1 VLICQKQKSCS
12 VSVWL
17 ELRVFP
23 ADQCIG
29 LPLLLSDKIAVEF
42 TGELPGTM
50 SRDFFLL
57 NRCFQVSKLCREPAG
72 SGCSVPPAKMRGKL
86 PPKLIE
92 FYALLDRVCSIA
104 GDAHATDS
112 ATPSAESQIDLNDKQ
127 RRDLEEFERVI
138 VALRFSSN
146 ELVKQPAVALI
157 RAIFADASYF
167 SGLKPLPQ
175 YTDVFAYELLFPSW
189 LNLLNAAMLP
199 RADNGKPRLEGV
211 RQGVMFEFLGK
222 PSALNEDQT
231 RLLIG
236 FMTFIASR
244 FDAPHCEDLLQRLI
258 DLVTQ
263 KGGLVIDALDAI
275 DLACKDAR
283 ELRAAIADYLVV
295 TTSLLAA
302 DDPSEYAIAYQ
313 RPLRRPLPDRVAQS
327 LNQHIEAQQWTGF
340 LSIARPMRA
349 IIESKHALAPE
360 FVQLLSR
367 QSDKLVQ
374 LLSLIVPPSSTGSC
388 QVLSEE
394 GQAAVAGLV
403 DSQPDLIVNDFSS
416 LQHFACDIAPRLR
429 NFSEP
434 ALNFFH
440 RVLIVDESG
449 RKALLES
456 LDSEPARASLVEQLL
471 VRAGKTDDNGR
482 LLKLLVCAS
491 LIWQRADAGEAQ
503 AALQA
508 IEAVIHNRTI
518 GNRELADLLLDLKAN
533 ALQAL
538 DYLASPMMA
547 AAGKSPRVA
556 ALYLTLNEVS
566 QKLATT
572 GTADNFSVVRAK
584 YSKLTNI
591 DLDATS

>member
-1 VLICQKQKSCS
+1 
-12 VSVWL
+12 
-17 ELRVFP
+17 
-23 ADQCIG
+23 
-29 LPLLLSDKIAVEF
+29 
-42 TGELPGTM
+42 M
-50 SRDFFLL
+50 
-57 NRCFQVSKLCREPAG
+57 SKLCREPAG

-263 KGGLVIDALDAI
+263 KGDSSSM
-275 DLACKDAR
+275 R
-283 ELRAAIADYLVV
+283 S
-295 TTSLLAA
+295 T
-302 DDPSEYAIAYQ
+302 
-313 RPLRRPLPDRVAQS
+313 
-327 LNQHIEAQQWTGF
+327 
-340 LSIARPMRA
+340 LSIW
-349 IIESKHALAPE
+349 
-360 FVQLLSR
+360 
-367 QSDKLVQ
+367 
-374 LLSLIVPPSSTGSC
+374 
-388 QVLSEE
+388 
-394 GQAAVAGLV
+394 
-403 DSQPDLIVNDFSS
+403 
-416 LQHFACDIAPRLR
+416 
-429 NFSEP
+429 
-434 ALNFFH
+434 
-440 RVLIVDESG
+440 
-449 RKALLES
+449 
-456 LDSEPARASLVEQLL
+456 L
-471 VRAGKTDDNGR
+471 VRTLAS
-482 LLKLLVCAS
+482 CARRS
-491 LIWQRADAGEAQ
+491 RTTWWLRHRCWQRTIQ
-503 AALQA
+503 ANMQSPTSD
-508 IEAVIHNRTI
+508 HCGDHYPI
-518 GNRELADLLLDLKAN
+518 G
-533 ALQAL
+533 
-538 DYLASPMMA
+538 
-547 AAGKSPRVA
+547 
-556 ALYLTLNEVS
+556 
-566 QKLATT
+566 
-572 GTADNFSVVRAK
+572 
-584 YSKLTNI
+584 
-591 DLDATS
+591 

>member
-1 VLICQKQKSCS
+1 
-12 VSVWL
+12 
-17 ELRVFP
+17 
-23 ADQCIG
+23 
-29 LPLLLSDKIAVEF
+29 
-42 TGELPGTM
+42 M

-57 NRCFQVSKLCREPAG
+57 NRCFQVSKLCRELAG
-72 SGCSVPPAKMRGKL
+72 SGCSIPAAKMRGKL
-86 PPKLIE
+86 PPRLNE

-104 GDAHATDS
+104 GDVYVADS

-175 YTDVFAYELLFPSW
+175 YTDIFAYELLFPSW
-189 LNLLNAAMLP
+189 LNLLNASMLP

-211 RQGVMFEFLGK
+211 RQGVMFEFLAK
-222 PSALNEDQT
+222 PNALNEDQT
-231 RLLIG
+231 RLLVG

-258 DLVTQ
+258 DLVAQ
-263 KGGLVIDALDAI
+263 KGGLVIDALDGI

-283 ELRAAIADYLVV
+283 ELSAAIADYLVV

-313 RPLRRPLPDRVAQS
+313 RPLRRPLPDTVAKS
-327 LNQHIEAQQWTGF
+327 LNQHIEAQQWTEF
-340 LSIARPMRA
+340 LSIARPFRQ

-360 FVQLLSR
+360 FVQLLSQ
-367 QSDKLVQ
+367 QSEKLTQ
-374 LLSLIVPPSSTGSC
+374 LLSLIAPPSATGSC

-403 DSQPDLIVNDFSS
+403 VSQPDLIINHFRS
-416 LQHFACDIAPRLR
+416 LQRFACDIAPRLT
-429 NFSEP
+429 NFSES
-434 ALNFFH
+434 AMNFFN
-440 RVLIVDESG
+440 RELIADESG
-449 RKALLES
+449 RKALLAS

-471 VRAGKTDDNGR
+471 ARAGKSDGHGHWLN
-482 LLKLLVCAS
+482 LLLCAS
-491 LIWQRADAGEAQ
+491 LIWQRAEASEAQ
-503 AALQA
+503 AALHA

-518 GNRELADLLLDLKAN
+518 GNRELSDLMQDLKAN
-533 ALQAL
+533 AFQAL
-538 DYLASPMMA
+538 EYLASPMMA

-566 QKLATT
+566 QKLATI
-572 GTADNFSVVRAK
+572 GTVDNFSVVRAK
-584 YSKLTNI
+584 YSKLTNM

>member
-1 VLICQKQKSCS
+1 
-12 VSVWL
+12 
-17 ELRVFP
+17 
-23 ADQCIG
+23 
-29 LPLLLSDKIAVEF
+29 
-42 TGELPGTM
+42 M

-57 NRCFQVSKLCREPAG
+57 NRCFQVSKLCRDPSG
-72 SGCSVPPAKMRGKL
+72 SGCSVPPAKTRGKL
-86 PPKLIE
+86 PPKLNE
-92 FYALLDRVCSIA
+92 FYALLDRVCSVA
-104 GDAHATDS
+104 SDFHDNDS
-112 ATPSAESQIDLNDKQ
+112 ATPSAGSQIELNDKQ
-127 RRDLEEFERVI
+127 RSDLEEFERAI
-138 VALRFSSN
+138 VAHRFSAD

-157 RAIFADASYF
+157 RAIFADANYF

-189 LNLLNAAMLP
+189 LNLLNATMLP
-199 RADNGKPRLEGV
+199 RTDNGKPRLEGV
-211 RQGVMFEFLGK
+211 RQGALFEFLAT
-222 PSALNEDQT
+222 PCALDDNQT
-231 RLLIG
+231 WLLIG

-244 FDAPHCEDLLQRLI
+244 FDAPHCEDLLQRLV

-263 KGGLVIDALDAI
+263 KRGLVIDALDGI

-295 TTSLLAA
+295 TTSLLSA
-302 DDPSEYAIAYQ
+302 DGPSEYPIAYQ
-313 RPLRRPLPDRVAQS
+313 RPLQRPLPAIIAAA
-327 LNQHIEAQQWTGF
+327 LNQHAEAQQWTEF
-340 LSIARPMRA
+340 LSLARPMRH
-349 IIESKHALAPE
+349 IIESKHAIASE
-360 FVQLLSR
+360 FVQLLS
-367 QSDKLVQ
+367 QHSDRLAQ
-374 LLSLIVPPSSTGSC
+374 LLCLIAPPPQSSSESC

-403 DSQPDLIVNDFSS
+403 AAQPDLVKNHFPS
-416 LQHFACDIAPRLR
+416 LERFALEIAPRLK
-429 NFSEP
+429 NFSES
-434 ALNFFH
+434 AMQYLG
-440 RVLIVDESG
+440 RVLIADGNG
-449 RKALLES
+449 RKLLLES
-456 LDSEPARASLVEQLL
+456 LNSEPARASLVEQLL

-482 LLKLLVCAS
+482 SLNLLICAS
-491 LIWQRADAGEAQ
+491 LIWQQAEAREAL

-518 GNRELADLLLDLKAN
+518 GNRELADLMQDLKAN

-584 YSKLTNI
+584 YSKLTNM
-591 DLDATS
+591 DLDAS

>member
-1 VLICQKQKSCS
+1 
-12 VSVWL
+12 
-17 ELRVFP
+17 
-23 ADQCIG
+23 
-29 LPLLLSDKIAVEF
+29 
-42 TGELPGTM
+42 M

-57 NRCFQVSKLCREPAG
+57 NRCFQVSKLCHEPTG
-72 SGCSVPPAKMRGKL
+72 SGCSIPPTKLRGKL
-86 PPKLIE
+86 PPKLND

-104 GDAHATDS
+104 ANFHVTDS
-112 ATPSAESQIDLNDKQ
+112 AAPSAGSQIELNDDQ
-127 RRDLEEFERVI
+127 RRDLEEFERAI
-138 VALRFSSN
+138 VAHRFSAD

-189 LNLLNAAMLP
+189 LNLLNASMLP

-222 PSALNEDQT
+222 PSALNENQT

-263 KGGLVIDALDAI
+263 KGGLVIDALDGI
-275 DLACKDAR
+275 DLVCKDAR
-283 ELRAAIADYLVV
+283 ELRSAIADYLVV

-302 DDPSEYAIAYQ
+302 DDPSESTSVYRIAYQ
-313 RPLRRPLPDRVAQS
+313 RPLRRPLPELVAQS
-327 LNQHIEAQQWTGF
+327 LKQQAEAQQWTDF
-340 LSIARPMRA
+340 LTVAHPMRH
-349 IIESKHALAPE
+349 IIESNHALAAE
-360 FVQLLSR
+360 Y
-367 QSDKLVQ
+367 VQ
-374 LLSLIVPPSSTGSC
+374 LLSLQTDKLAQLLSLIAPPSSSGS
-388 QVLSEE
+388 QVLPED
-394 GQAAVAGLV
+394 GQAAVADLV
-403 DSQPDLIVNDFSS
+403 VAQPDLIVDHFSS
-416 LQHFACDIAPRLR
+416 LQRFACDIAPRLK
-429 NFSEP
+429 NFSES
-434 ALNFFH
+434 AMKYFH
-440 RVLIVDESG
+440 RVLIADDSG
-449 RKALLES
+449 RKSLLES
-456 LDSEPARASLVEQLL
+456 LDSEQTRTSLVEQLL
-471 VRAGKTDDNGR
+471 VRAGRTDDNGR
-482 LLKLLVCAS
+482 LLNLLICAS
-491 LIWQRADAGEAQ
+491 LIWQRAEAGEAQ

-508 IEAVIHNRTI
+508 IESVIHNRTI

-533 ALQAL
+533 AFQAL

-584 YSKLTNI
+584 YSKLTNM
-591 DLDATS
+591 DLDANS

>member
-1 VLICQKQKSCS
+1 
-12 VSVWL
+12 
-17 ELRVFP
+17 
-23 ADQCIG
+23 
-29 LPLLLSDKIAVEF
+29 
-42 TGELPGTM
+42 M

-72 SGCSVPPAKMRGKL
+72 SGCSIPAAKIRGKL
-86 PPKLIE
+86 PPKLNE

-104 GDAHATDS
+104 GDFHVTDP

-138 VALRFSSN
+138 VALRFSSD

-157 RAIFADASYF
+157 RAIFADANYF

-189 LNLLNAAMLP
+189 LNLLNASILP

-222 PSALNEDQT
+222 PNALSENQT
-231 RLLIG
+231 RLLVG

-244 FDAPHCEDLLQRLI
+244 FDAPHCEDLLQRLV
-258 DLVTQ
+258 DLVTL
-263 KGGLVIDALDAI
+263 KGGLVIDALDGI

-283 ELRAAIADYLVV
+283 ELRAAMADYLVV
-295 TTSLLAA
+295 STSLLAA
-302 DDPSEYAIAYQ
+302 DNPSEYPIAYQ
-313 RPLRRPLPDRVAQS
+313 RPLRRPLPDTVAKS
-327 LNQHIEAQQWTGF
+327 LNQHIETQQWTEF
-340 LSIARPMRA
+340 LSIARPMRQ

-360 FVQLLSR
+360 FVQLLSQ
-367 QSDKLVQ
+367 QSEKLTQ
-374 LLSLIVPPSSTGSC
+374 LLSLIAPPSSSGSC

-403 DSQPDLIVNDFSS
+403 VAQPDLVVNHFPS
-416 LQHFACDIAPRLR
+416 LQRFACVMAPRLT
-429 NFSEP
+429 NFSES
-434 ALNFFH
+434 AMNYFD
-440 RVLIVDESG
+440 RVLIADDNE
-449 RKALLES
+449 RKSLLES
-456 LDSEPARASLVEQLL
+456 LDNEQARASLVEQLL
-471 VRAGKTDDNGR
+471 VRAGKTEDIGR
-482 LLKLLVCAS
+482 WLNLLLCAS
-491 LIWQRADAGEAQ
+491 LIWQQAEASEAQ
-503 AALQA
+503 AALHA

-518 GNRELADLLLDLKAN
+518 GNRELADLMQDLKAN
-533 ALQAL
+533 VLQAL
-538 DYLASPMMA
+538 DYLASPMLA

-566 QKLATT
+566 QKLTSS
-572 GTADNFSVVRAK
+572 GTVDNFSVVRAK
-584 YSKLTNI
+584 YSKLTNM